1 MHLPV
6 RSHRS
11 ACDQR
16 IEIVSG
22 SSAAVAA
29 AVVVG
34 VVADEARLSRLGRAT
49 SRLASCRLIALD
61 WAVVMMMAAW

>member
-1 MHLPV
+1 M
-6 RSHRS
+6 
-11 ACDQR
+11 
-16 IEIVSG
+16 
-22 SSAAVAA
+22 AA

-34 VVADEARLSRLGRAT
+34 AVAVADEARLSRLGRAT